1 MKKRRSSK
9 TRLAPLA
16 EINLT
21 SMIDVIFFMLI
32 LFLLVSPIVEYGIN
46 VNLPETAAKKM
57 AEPESL
63 TVNVK
68 NVEGG
73 ARIYLDN
80 ERVTME
86 ELEGRLKA
94 IAARKPDTAL
104 ILRADKALSYDTV
117 IQVIDRI
124 TDAGITKM
132 GMATLAKPEK

>member
-1 MKKRRSSK
+1 MKKRRSSQ

-16 EINLT
+16 DINLT

-46 VNLPETAAKKM
+46 VNLPETSAKKI

-68 NVEGG
+68 NVEGSS
-73 ARIYLDN
+73 RVYLDN

-86 ELEGRLKA
+86 ELETRLKA
-94 IAARKPDTAL
+94 IASRAPEPTL
-104 ILRADKALSYDTV
+104 ILRADKDLSYNSV
-117 IQVIDRI
+117 MEVIDRI
-124 TDAGITKM
+124 TDAGIARM
-132 GMATLAKPEK
+132 GMATVAKPER

>member
-1 MKKRRSSK
+1 MRRRRSSQ

-32 LFLLVSPIVEYGIN
+32 LFLLVSPVVEYGIN

-68 NVEGG
+68 NVEGTT
-73 ARIYLDN
+73 RIYLDN
-80 ERVTME
+80 ERVTIE
-86 ELEGRLKA
+86 ELEQRLKA

-104 ILRADKALSYDTV
+104 ILRADKSLSYDTV
-117 IQVIDRI
+117 VQVIDKI

>member
-1 MKKRRSSK
+1 MRRRRSSK

-32 LFLLVSPIVEYGIN
+32 LFLLVSPVVEYGIN

-68 NVEGG
+68 NIEGG
-73 ARIYLDN
+73 SRIYLDN

-86 ELEGRLKA
+86 ELEGRLKT

-117 IQVIDRI
+117 VQVIDRI